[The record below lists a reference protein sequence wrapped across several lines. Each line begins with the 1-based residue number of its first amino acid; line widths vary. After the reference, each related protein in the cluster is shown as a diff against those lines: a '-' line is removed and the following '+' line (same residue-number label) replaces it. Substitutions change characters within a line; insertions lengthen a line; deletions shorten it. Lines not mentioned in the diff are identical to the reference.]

1 MAKLSADIGIL
12 TVCGLSTVT
21 TVCCG
26 LTEIVCGPAVF
37 DVIID
42 TGESRLSCGLMFSE
56 TVAFCPWCMMI
67 EESVV
72 TLIGSGTLAS
82 KTPML
87 FSTHSVNQT
96 LLWSTVKSSNCATPQ
111 SDKVPQSDQLGFLDG
126 TTYSTSDWLDGSYTP
141 RLFATCSLNHS
152 FPLSSK

>member
-1 MAKLSADIGIL
+1 MAKLSADIVIL

-21 TVCCG
+21 VVCCG
-26 LTEIVCGPAVF
+26 VIEIVCGPAVF

-42 TGESRLSCGLMFSE
+42 TGESSFSCGLMSSE

-67 EESVV
+67 EGSAV
-72 TLIGSGTLAS
+72 TLIGSGTLES
-82 KTPML
+82 NTPML

-96 LLWSTVKSSNCATPQ
+96 LLWSTVKSNTCATPQ

-126 TTYSTSDWLDGSYTP
+126 ISYSTSDWLDGS
-141 RLFATCSLNHS
+141 
-152 FPLSSK
+152 

>member
-1 MAKLSADIGIL
+1 MAKLSADIVNL

-21 TVCCG
+21 VVCCG
-26 LTEIVCGPAVF
+26 VIETVCGPAVF

-42 TGESRLSCGLMFSE
+42 TGESRLSCGIMFSE
-56 TVAFCPWCMMI
+56 TVEFCPWCMTI
-67 EESVV
+67 EGSVV
-72 TLIGSGTLAS
+72 TLIGSGTLES

-96 LLWSTVKSSNCATPQ
+96 LLWSTVKSNTCATPQ

-126 TTYSTSDWLDGSYTP
+126 TRYSTSDCVDGSYAP

-152 FPLSSK
+152 LPLSSK